1 LACRR
6 GQDAGTRAQATTG
19 QRATPTPDGDVRNT
33 HEQILHLLSS
43 STGLRKRSI
52 ILLLASTGMRI
63 GALSAMTIGAL
74 SKVNVKGYK
83 DYLYKIIVYEG
94 EREQY
99 YCSAV
104 LNVLKS

>member
-1 LACRR
+1 MAY
-6 GQDAGTRAQATTG
+6 
-19 QRATPTPDGDVRNT
+19 T

-43 STGLRKRSI
+43 STRLRKRSI

-63 GALSAMTIGAL
+63 GALPAMTIGAL